1 MTRGLL
7 SEGAQKVVAIEK
19 DPRCILALKEIQK
32 HYPDRLVIIEGDA
45 IKIKQEKYFTKPVKV
60 IANLPYNIGT
70 KLLIEWLTVS
80 NWPPFWHSLTLMFQ
94 NEVAER
100 IVASQGNKSYGR
112 LSVLS
117 NWRCNTSIK
126 LKLNPEVFFPPPK
139 VRSAVVQ
146 LEALAEPR
154 YKSSLDGLEKV
165 VATAFN
171 QRRKML
177 RTSLKKITPDI
188 TTKLKEIDIDP
199 SSRAED
205 LTIEQFCLISNKLNL
220 S

>member
-1 MTRGLL
+1 M
-7 SEGAQKVVAIEK
+7 
-19 DPRCILALKEIQK
+19 
-32 HYPDRLVIIEGDA
+32 
-45 IKIKQEKYFTKPVKV
+45 
-60 IANLPYNIGT
+60 
-70 KLLIEWLTVS
+70 
-80 NWPPFWHSLTLMFQ
+80 
-94 NEVAER
+94 
-100 IVASQGNKSYGR
+100 
-112 LSVLS
+112 
-117 NWRCNTSIK
+117 
-126 LKLNPEVFFPPPK
+126 FFPPPK
-139 VRSAVVQ
+139 VTSAVVQ
-146 LEALAEPR
+146 LEALTEPR

-220 S
+220 T